1 MYSLYIDALSLRLCS
16 DNDNCVQIMNKT
28 DLPVEPYVIISNEL
42 NPY

>member
-1 MYSLYIDALSLRLCS
+1 MHCHYVYAVIMTTP
-16 DNDNCVQIMNKT
+16 VQIMNKT